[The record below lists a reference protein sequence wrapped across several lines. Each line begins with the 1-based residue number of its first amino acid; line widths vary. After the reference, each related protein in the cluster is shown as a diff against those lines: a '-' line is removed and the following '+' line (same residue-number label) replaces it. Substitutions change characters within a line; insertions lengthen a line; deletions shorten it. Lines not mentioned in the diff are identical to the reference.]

1 MVQETLRN
9 IINRFQEICGEK
21 NIKNENYVLML
32 FQPIRLF
39 VRLRDPDEDNLIK
52 PPFKSSSLFSRYEL
66 TYLFIHLKVKHLPFS

>member
-52 PPFKSSSLFSRYEL
+52 PRRFLSIKSPF
-66 TYLFIHLKVKHLPFS
+66 H